1 METAVTKA
9 NMQPL
14 NVAAELDF
22 YWLLCRKYTSDMQF
36 LVPSWAG
43 WLSLVGCKP
52 DECQSTVEYMSPIL
66 LPIRDYSPPYRSF

>member
-22 YWLLCRKYTSDMQF
+22 YWLLCRKYASDMQY

-43 WLSLVGCKP
+43 WLSLVGYKP
-52 DECQSTVEYMSPIL
+52 DECQSTVHVHATNL
-66 LPIRDYSPPYRSF
+66 VTNNR